1 MQLLYRKLFSTVQH
15 KEPRAIILREAY
27 GVSLR
32 WRSPPHHVLPLPCP
46 ACAINYFNTPTI
58 TVRANNSHL
67 QLTPTRR
74 FVMMPFPFS
83 LLSPFNQIFEK
94 FVNQPV
100 TDWHNFYSPN
110 FVFQYNPEDQPVEQ
124 HVLRKVGSYGRQLGL
139 VIGMIQLIRSQLP
152 IASSALSES
161 ERELVKDFDAL
172 VEDVNAAISDF
183 REAQKPTVAQIQ
195 ALKAS
200 NDSRLK
206 DVADALQH

>member
-1 MQLLYRKLFSTVQH
+1 
-15 KEPRAIILREAY
+15 
-27 GVSLR
+27 
-32 WRSPPHHVLPLPCP
+32 
-46 ACAINYFNTPTI
+46 
-58 TVRANNSHL
+58 
-67 QLTPTRR
+67 
-74 FVMMPFPFS
+74 MMPFPFS

-172 VEDVNAAISDF
+172 VKTQPHILHALPF
-183 REAQKPTVAQIQ
+183 IQ
-195 ALKAS
+195 HAERKRTRGLKWIAEG
-200 NDSRLK
+200 
-206 DVADALQH
+206 